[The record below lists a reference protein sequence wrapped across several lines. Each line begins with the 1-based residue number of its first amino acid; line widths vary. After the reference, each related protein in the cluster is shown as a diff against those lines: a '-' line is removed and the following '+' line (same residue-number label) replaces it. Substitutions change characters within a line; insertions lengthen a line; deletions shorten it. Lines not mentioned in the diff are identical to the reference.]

1 VRVGGQEVD
10 CQPILECSE
19 RPGDAGNQSTI
30 DSQRSVDVRDEMF
43 DAEDA
48 SSRDVELDHREPQQL
63 RNNFSGLVLVE
74 VGWEPE
80 AQAL

>member
-1 VRVGGQEVD
+1 M
-10 CQPILECSE
+10 L
-19 RPGDAGNQSTI
+19 
-30 DSQRSVDVRDEMF
+30 